1 MSSAAAIR
9 LQIETKLANRV
20 PAALTLKIKQAPEL
34 FATGIAEVDAVLSG
48 GIPRGGITEISGATS
63 TGKTSFA
70 LSAVAAITQS
80 GAACAWV
87 DVNDTLSP
95 ESAAAAGVELKRL
108 LWLRTSVERRQKT
121 SDTIRPRLEQALKA
135 TDLLLQAGGF
145 GAIVLDMSDVLPQHT
160 VRIPLATWYR
170 FRLAAEQGRTALLF
184 LTQAPC
190 ANSCAALAL
199 RCEPASIRP
208 FSENGETALFERQRY
223 TLLRERNR
231 NEGSPFLHKKS
242 SVRAEWHSD
251 TLWSRV
257 R

>member
-70 LSAVAAITQS
+70 LSAVAAITQP

-95 ESAAAAGVELKRL
+95 S
-108 LWLRTSVERRQKT
+108 Q
-121 SDTIRPRLEQALKA
+121 
-135 TDLLLQAGGF
+135 
-145 GAIVLDMSDVLPQHT
+145 
-160 VRIPLATWYR
+160 
-170 FRLAAEQGRTALLF
+170 
-184 LTQAPC
+184 
-190 ANSCAALAL
+190 
-199 RCEPASIRP
+199 
-208 FSENGETALFERQRY
+208 RQRQVS
-223 TLLRERNR
+223 N
-231 NEGSPFLHKKS
+231 
-242 SVRAEWHSD
+242 
-251 TLWSRV
+251 
-257 R
+257 